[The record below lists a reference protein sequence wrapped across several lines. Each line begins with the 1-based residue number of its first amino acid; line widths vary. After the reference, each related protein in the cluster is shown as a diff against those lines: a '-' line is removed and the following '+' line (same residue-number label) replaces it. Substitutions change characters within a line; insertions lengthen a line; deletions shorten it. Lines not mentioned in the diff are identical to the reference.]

1 MESNIANNPN
11 VVIHTPHFW
20 ESINTADLDKGLVGF
35 NAEFNAV
42 SRDETVSVP
51 GRAARK
57 FSSLD
62 EIMKTIRPILAKHKL
77 YVQQMISGDEM
88 ITMVRHESGQFRS
101 ISAPMLQ
108 WQGQGTNSLQN
119 LGGAITYLKR
129 YYLSAALCLATE
141 EDDDGNSAGKIAPGK
156 AQQQSKT
163 PQQQPPV
170 APPPVQLDETVID
183 AWQAKVNECKGPQDF
198 ERLSK
203 EMAGVENA
211 AVKKFVKAAMGTR
224 MQAVGVMYNT
234 EVKAFQTT
242 ILKDENA

>member
-1 MESNIANNPN
+1 MESNINNNAN

-20 ESINTADLDKGLVGF
+20 ESLDTKELDKGLVGF
-35 NAEFNAV
+35 NADFNAV

-77 YVQQMISGDEM
+77 YVQQMITGDEM
-88 ITMVRHESGQFRS
+88 ITMVRHECGQFRS

-108 WQGQGTNSLQN
+108 WQGQGTDSLQN

-156 AQQQSKT
+156 ATANKPA
-163 PQQQPPV
+163 PQDAAPPV
-170 APPPVQLDETVID
+170 KLDETVVD
-183 AWQAKVNECKGPQDF
+183 AWQSKVNECKTPEDF
-198 ERLSK
+198 EKLSK
-203 EMAGVENA
+203 EMAGVGSEP
-211 AVKKFVKAAMGTR
+211 VKKFVKAAMGKR
-224 MQAVGVMYNT
+224 MEDTGIVYDKDA
-234 EVKAFQTT
+234 KAF
-242 ILKDENA
+242 KEKAADGNA

>member
-1 MESNIANNPN
+1 MESNINNNAN
-11 VVIHTPHFW
+11 VVIHTPNFW
-20 ESINTADLDKGLVGF
+20 ESVDTKDLDKGLVGF
-35 NAEFNAV
+35 NADFNAV

-62 EIMKTIRPILAKHKL
+62 EIMKTVRPILAKHKL
-77 YVQQMISGDEM
+77 YVQQMITGDEM

-156 AQQQSKT
+156 AATKPA
-163 PQQQPPV
+163 PQDAAPPV
-170 APPPVQLDETVID
+170 KLDETIVD
-183 AWQAKVNECKGPQDF
+183 AWQSKVNDCKSPEDF
-198 ERLSK
+198 DRLSK
-203 EMAGVENA
+203 EMAGVQSEP
-211 AVKKFVKAAMGTR
+211 VKKFVKAAMGKR
-224 MQAVGVMYNT
+224 MQETSVVYDMEAKVFT
-234 EVKAFQTT
+234 KKA
-242 ILKDENA
+242 DDGNA

>member
-1 MESNIANNPN
+1 MESNISSNQDII
-11 VVIHTPHFW
+11 IHTPNYW
-20 ESINTADLDKGLVGF
+20 ESKDTSALDKGLVGF
-35 NAEFNAV
+35 NADFNAV

-62 EIMKTIRPILAKHKL
+62 EIMKTIRPVLAKHKL
-77 YVQQMISGDEM
+77 YAQQMITGDEM
-88 ITMVRHESGQFRS
+88 ITMVRHESGQFRC

-156 AQQQSKT
+156 AATKPA
-163 PQQQPPV
+163 PQDAAPPV
-170 APPPVQLDETVID
+170 KLDETVVD
-183 AWQAKVNECKGPQDF
+183 AWQSKVNECKEPDDF

-203 EMAGVENA
+203 EMAGVQSEP
-211 AVKKFVKAAMGTR
+211 VKKFVKAAMGKR
-224 MQAVGVMYNT
+224 MEDTGVVYDK
-234 EVKAFQTT
+234 EAKVFFKKPA
-242 ILKDENA
+242 DGNA

>member
-1 MESNIANNPN
+1 MESNIKDNPN
-11 VVIHTPHFW
+11 IVIYTPNYW
-20 ESINTADLDKGLVGF
+20 ESKETKDLDKGLVGF

-42 SRDETVSVP
+42 SRDETVSMP
-51 GRAARK
+51 NRPSRK

-62 EIMKTIRPILAKHKL
+62 EIMKTIRPILSKHKL
-77 YVQQMISGDEM
+77 YVQQMITGDEM

-129 YYLSAALCLATE
+129 YYLSAALCLATD

-156 AQQQSKT
+156 AATKPA
-163 PQQQPPV
+163 PQDAAPPV
-170 APPPVQLDETVID
+170 KLDETVVD
-183 AWQAKVNECKGPQDF
+183 AWQSKVNECKEPADF

-203 EMAGVENA
+203 EMAGVQSEP
-211 AVKKFVKAAMGTR
+211 VKKFVKAAMGKR
-224 MQAVGVMYNT
+224 MEDTGIFYDKDA
-234 EVKAFQTT
+234 KAFAKKT
-242 ILKDENA
+242 IDANA